1 MRFSTRLRYTGKKEN
16 QSLDFKMEET
26 RADEIAKKLV
36 YHAAAGSI
44 VLIEGNGE
52 IKKIILTDAIKAIRK
67 NWKVIYVGKKQEDK
81 WEIEELL
88 LGSNGFFKGI
98 IFGVMPKERVLV
110 INTPEAI
117 SSKNL
122 DRIRYFYDEN
132 NLKAV
137 IIATEDASI
146 INKFPEA
153 LKNRIGNR
161 IIKI

>member
-1 MRFSTRLRYTGKKEN
+1 ML
-16 QSLDFKMEET
+16 L
-26 RADEIAKKLV
+26 
-36 YHAAAGSI
+36 
-44 VLIEGNGE
+44 EGNGE
-52 IKKIILTDAIKAIRK
+52 TKKIVLRDAIREIRK
-67 NWKVIYVGKKQEDK
+67 NWNVIYIGKKYKDN

-98 IFGVMPKERVLV
+98 IFGVMPRERVLV

-117 SSKNL
+117 SAKNL

-132 NLKAV
+132 NLKSV

>member
-1 MRFSTRLRYTGKKEN
+1 MEGNNEDTKEIIR
-16 QSLDFKMEET
+16 KV
-26 RADEIAKKLV
+26 I
-36 YHAAAGSI
+36 YHAVAGNM
-44 VLIEGNGE
+44 VLLEGEGKM
-52 IKKIILTDAIKAIRK
+52 KKAVLKDAIREIRK
-67 NWKVIYVGKKQEDK
+67 NWKVIYVGKKHGDK

-98 IFGVMPKERVLV
+98 IFGVMPRERVLV

-132 NLKAV
+132 NLKSV

>member
-1 MRFSTRLRYTGKKEN
+1 
-16 QSLDFKMEET
+16 MEENNEKT
-26 RADEIAKKLV
+26 KEIIRKII

-44 VLIEGNGE
+44 VLLEGNGE
-52 IKKIILTDAIKAIRK
+52 IKKIALRDAIREIRK
-67 NWKVIYVGKKQEDK
+67 NWNVIYVGKKYKES

-88 LGSNGFFKGI
+88 LESNGFFKGI

-110 INTPEAI
+110 INTPKAI
-117 SSKNL
+117 SAKNL

-132 NLKAV
+132 NLKSV
-137 IIATEDASI
+137 IIAAEDASI

-161 IIKI
+161 IIRIQEQK

>member
-1 MRFSTRLRYTGKKEN
+1 
-16 QSLDFKMEET
+16 MEENT
-26 RADEIAKKLV
+26 KVEDTIRKLV
-36 YHAAAGSI
+36 YHTAAGSI
-44 VLIEGNGE
+44 ILLEGNGE
-52 IKKIILTDAIKAIRK
+52 LKKTILKDAIRK
-67 NWKVIYVGKKQEDK
+67 IRKSWRVIYVGKKQEDK

-146 INKFPEA
+146 INKFPDA